1 MRNVPSGNFPGD
13 RVLRISAIGPLQHRK
28 SAGLQRQNGKRA
40 LQPVARPDVER
51 RQPAPQ
57 PPGEPARQPL
67 LAAEVDDMQLPVRRQ
82 PPQRLGQHA
91 RPLRDHRQGVGDEN
105 PRKRRH
111 PEQARW
117 IEFGGIGAGEA
128 NARGKP
134 FAGDLVMGRGQHG
147 GGNVDA
153 EEPRLWIA
161 LRGAYEIARR
171 AATDLQHRLARRRL
185 QSLDQPVASQQVV
198 FAREIVDVALAPVEA
213 IVYQQLSNKAADTIY
228 GRGEALYPRASD
240 GFTPH
245 HILRT
250 ADERLRG
257 VGLSRAKVAALQDLA
272 HRVHGGELPTL
283 DEAHG
288 LADAELTE
296 RLVTVRGIGRWSAEM
311 FLMFRL
317 GRPDVLPLGDYSLR
331 KAYAKA
337 FRKRALPSPEALE
350 KAGERWRPYRTVA
363 SWYLWRALDIP

>member
-1 MRNVPSGNFPGD
+1 MTGFGFRP
-13 RVLRISAIGPLQHRK
+13 AK
-28 SAGLQRQNGKRA
+28 ARA
-40 LQPVARPDVER
+40 HL
-51 RQPAPQ
+51 
-57 PPGEPARQPL
+57 
-67 LAAEVDDMQLPVRRQ
+67 
-82 PPQRLGQHA
+82 
-91 RPLRDHRQGVGDEN
+91 
-105 PRKRRH
+105 
-111 PEQARW
+111 
-117 IEFGGIGAGEA
+117 
-128 NARGKP
+128 
-134 FAGDLVMGRGQHG
+134 
-147 GGNVDA
+147 
-153 EEPRLWIA
+153 
-161 LRGAYEIARR
+161 R
-171 AATDLQHRLARRRL
+171 AAD
-185 QSLDQPVASQQVV
+185 P
-198 FAREIVDVALAPVEA
+198 ALASIIDAVGPFRMELKSSRSLFGALAEA
-213 IVYQQLSNKAADTIY
+213 IVYQQLSNKAAATIY
-228 GRGEALYPRASD
+228 GRVEALYPRASD

-311 FLMFRL
+311 FLMLRL

-363 SWYLWRALDIP
+363 SWYLWRALDLP